1 MSQFPELTAEQLE
14 KIRALEKEL
23 GDVCLLAVRRAEA
36 MYAVEVKIDKN
47 HWKPVDEVYSEI
59 QGIRSYYLSRDD
71 AKKAKDSLKSLIM
84 SKAGQQLEKRPIRV
98 QKLSE
103 G

>member
-14 KIRALEKEL
+14 KIRALESEL

-36 MYAVEVKIDKN
+36 MYAVEVKIEKN
-47 HWKPVDEVYSEI
+47 QWKPIDEVYYEI
-59 QGIRSYYLSRDD
+59 KGLRSYYLSKDD

-84 SKAGQQLEKRPIRV
+84 SKAGQQLAKRPIRV
-98 QKLSE
+98 QKLSDE
-103 G
+103 